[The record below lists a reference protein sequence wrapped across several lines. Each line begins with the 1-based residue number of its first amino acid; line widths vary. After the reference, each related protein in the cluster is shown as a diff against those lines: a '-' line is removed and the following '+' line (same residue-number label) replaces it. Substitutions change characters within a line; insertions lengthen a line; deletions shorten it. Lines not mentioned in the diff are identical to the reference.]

1 MALWRTTVRYACA
14 SMESVMCRCQ
24 PVHERTSY
32 SSNPVS
38 PLASSKQLSIVHRS
52 PATRTSV
59 DSGVSAGAQVR

>member
-14 SMESVMCRCQ
+14 SIESVMWRCQ

-32 SSNPVS
+32 SSKPVS

-52 PATRTSV
+52 PATRTNV
-59 DSGVSAGAQVR
+59 DNGVSAGARVR